1 MKGERDTEG
10 RDTMEGDNMKGE
22 RGREIHH
29 EGRGR
34 DTMKGERH
42 YEGREKLWRETRRE
56 TL

>member
-1 MKGERDTEG
+1 
-10 RDTMEGDNMKGE
+10 MEGDNMKGE